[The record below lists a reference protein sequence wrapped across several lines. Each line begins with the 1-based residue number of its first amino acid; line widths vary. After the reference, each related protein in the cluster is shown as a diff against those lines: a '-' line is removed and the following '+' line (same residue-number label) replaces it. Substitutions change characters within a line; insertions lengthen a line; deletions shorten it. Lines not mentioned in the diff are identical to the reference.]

1 MDKLLLNPYVL
12 AAFGATMA
20 LGLLILGITLVLFR
34 FLRKRI
40 AEDILGMPA
49 PGAPD
54 SETWPYRNALGGV
67 GAPIKCPW
75 PCNEHKALVER
86 IGGMDGE
93 LGEVEGRQK
102 SLREDVLPEKYVA
115 RREYEAC
122 QKDRKS
128 HEGELFSRVGA
139 LERKQGGGGI
149 RE

>member
-1 MDKLLLNPYVL
+1 MG
-12 AAFGATMA
+12 AFGATMA
-20 LGLLILGITLVLFR
+20 VGLLIIGITVVLFR

-49 PGAPD
+49 PGGPD
-54 SETWPYRNALGGV
+54 SETWPYRNAGI
-67 GAPIKCPW
+67 PIKCPW

-93 LGEVEGRQK
+93 LDEVEGRQK

-139 LERKQGGGGI
+139 LERKQGGT
-149 RE
+149 

>member
-1 MDKLLLNPYVL
+1 MEKLLLNPYVMG
-12 AAFGATMA
+12 AFGATMA
-20 LGLLILGITLVLFR
+20 IGLLILGITLVLFR

-49 PGAPD
+49 PGEPD
-54 SETWPYRNALGGV
+54 SETWPYRSIGPPKN
-67 GAPIKCPW
+67 CPW

-86 IGGMDGE
+86 VGGMDGE

-128 HEGELFSRVGA
+128 LEGKLFSRVGA

>member
-1 MDKLLLNPYVL
+1 M

-20 LGLLILGITLVLFR
+20 IGLLILGITLVLFK

-40 AEDILGMPA
+40 AEDILGMPPA
-49 PGAPD
+49 GSPD
-54 SETWPYRNALGGV
+54 SETWPYRSLGLPV
-67 GAPIKCPW
+67 KCPW

-93 LGEVEGRQK
+93 LCEVEGRQK

-115 RREYEAC
+115 RREYESC

-128 HEGELFSRVGA
+128 HETELFGRVGA
-139 LERKQGGGGI
+139 LERKQGGT
-149 RE
+149 

>member
-1 MDKLLLNPYVL
+1 MEKLLLNPYVL
-12 AAFGATMA
+12 VAFGSTMA
-20 LGLLILGITLVLFR
+20 IGLLILGITVVLFK

-54 SETWPYRNALGGV
+54 SETWPYRNVRL
-67 GAPIKCPW
+67 PIKCPW

-93 LGEVEGRQK
+93 LDEVEGRQK
-102 SLREDVLPEKYVA
+102 TLREDVLPEKYVS
-115 RREYEAC
+115 RREHDAC
-122 QKDRKS
+122 KKDRQS

-139 LERKQGGGGI
+139 LERKQAVGGT
-149 RE
+149 